1 MTERFPDRDTDPAL
15 AALLQSAY
23 AERVDME
30 MAARH
35 LWMIHRAADAL
46 RSRRVVGT
54 RKALVAMLAGSM
66 LFMSSGGALAAS
78 SNALPGDVLY
88 GVKRGVEQAR
98 IVLTVSR
105 QGDARLHLALAKRRM
120 AEASASAVERPEVV
134 PDLVRDALDALDVAE
149 RTGGQSVAVE
159 VEEVRRETS
168 EQLDVLVAVLDSSV
182 DSVAGPNRK
191 AATPEARM
199 TLAELVPSVSASPEA
214 SPATADASPSSSP
227 SASGDPS
234 LSPSPSATP
243 ERTASGSPSPSES
256 QSPTGSPSA
265 TPSEDATEEPSVEP
279 TATETTPPPS
289 GSTSPTATESASTGP
304 TRRYEEWQATP
315 SVAPEPA
322 PEPAPSPAPAP

>member
-1 MTERFPDRDTDPAL
+1 MTDRFPDRDTDPAL

-30 MAARH
+30 LAARH

-134 PDLVRDALDALDVAE
+134 PDLVRDALDSLEVAE

-159 VEEVRRETS
+159 LEEVRRETS

-182 DSVAGPNRK
+182 DTVAGPNRK

-199 TLAELVPSVSASPEA
+199 TLAELVPSASPSTEA
-214 SPATADASPSSSP
+214 SPTGAAESPGATPTASAETSP
-227 SASGDPS
+227 
-234 LSPSPSATP
+234 TP
-243 ERTASGSPSPSES
+243 ERTTSGSPSPSES

-265 TPSEDATEEPSVEP
+265 TPSEETTEEPSGEP
-279 TATETTPPPS
+279 TPTESAPT
-289 GSTSPTATESASTGP
+289 STESSSPAATESASTGP

-315 SVAPEPA
+315 SAAPEPA

>member
-134 PDLVRDALDALDVAE
+134 PDLVRDALDSLEVAE

-199 TLAELVPSVSASPEA
+199 TLAELVPSVSSSPEA
-214 SPATADASPSSSP
+214 SPTAADASPSSSP
-227 SASGDPS
+227 SASGD
-234 LSPSPSATP
+234 PSPSATP
-243 ERTASGSPSPSES
+243 ERTASGSPSPTPSDE
-256 QSPTGSPSA
+256 PTSSPSA
-265 TPSEDATEEPSVEP
+265 EPTESGSEEPSAEPSASEGSSTPSESP
-279 TATETTPPPS
+279 
-289 GSTSPTATESASTGP
+289 SPTATESASTGP

-322 PEPAPSPAPAP
+322 PEPAPSPAPAS

>member
-134 PDLVRDALDALDVAE
+134 PDLVRDALDSLDVAE

-214 SPATADASPSSSP
+214 SATADVSPTSSP
-227 SASGDPS
+227 SASGD
-234 LSPSPSATP
+234 PSPSATP
-243 ERTASGSPSPSES
+243 ERTASGSPTPTASEEPTSSPTSEPTASGSEEPSAEPSES
-256 QSPTGSPSA
+256 EGTS
-265 TPSEDATEEPSVEP
+265 TPSE
-279 TATETTPPPS
+279 
-289 GSTSPTATESASTGP
+289 STSPAATESASTGP

>member
-134 PDLVRDALDALDVAE
+134 PDLVRDALDSLEVAE

-199 TLAELVPSVSASPEA
+199 TLAELVPSVSSSPEA
-214 SPATADASPSSSP
+214 SPTTADASPSTSP
-227 SASGDPS
+227 SASGD
-234 LSPSPSATP
+234 PSPSATP
-243 ERTASGSPSPSES
+243 ERTASESPSPTASDE
-256 QSPTGSPSA
+256 PTSSPSA
-265 TPSEDATEEPSVEP
+265 EPTESGSEEPSAEPSASEGSSTPSE
-279 TATETTPPPS
+279 
-289 GSTSPTATESASTGP
+289 STSPTATESASTGP

>member
-30 MAARH
+30 LAARH

-134 PDLVRDALDALDVAE
+134 PDLVRDALDSLEVAE

-199 TLAELVPSVSASPEA
+199 TLAELVPSASPSAEA
-214 SPATADASPSSSP
+214 SPTDAAESPSSSP
-227 SASGDPS
+227 AASVDPS
-234 LSPSPSATP
+234 PTS
-243 ERTASGSPSPSES
+243 ERTASGSPTPSES
-256 QSPTGSPSA
+256 QSTSASPSA
-265 TPSEDATEEPSVEP
+265 TTSPEATATPSGEP
-279 TATETTPPPS
+279 TATETP
-289 GSTSPTATESASTGP
+289 TSSESSSPAATESASTGP

-315 SVAPEPA
+315 SAAPEPA
-322 PEPAPSPAPAP
+322 PEPAPSPTPAP

>member
-30 MAARH
+30 LAARH

-134 PDLVRDALDALDVAE
+134 PDLVRDALDSLEVAE

-199 TLAELVPSVSASPEA
+199 TLAELVPSASPSAEA
-214 SPATADASPSSSP
+214 SLTDAAESPSSSP
-227 SASGDPS
+227 AASVDPS
-234 LSPSPSATP
+234 PTS
-243 ERTASGSPSPSES
+243 ERTASGSPTPSES
-256 QSPTGSPSA
+256 QSTSASPSA
-265 TPSEDATEEPSVEP
+265 TTSPEATATPSGEP
-279 TATETTPPPS
+279 TATETP
-289 GSTSPTATESASTGP
+289 TSSESSSPAATESASTGP

-315 SVAPEPA
+315 SAAPEPA
-322 PEPAPSPAPAP
+322 PEPAPSPTPAP

>member
-1 MTERFPDRDTDPAL
+1 MTEHFPDRETDPAL

-30 MAARH
+30 VAARH

-98 IVLTVSR
+98 IVLTVSK

-134 PDLVRDALDALDVAE
+134 PELVRDALDSLEVAE

-182 DSVAGPNRK
+182 DSVAGENRK

-199 TLAELVPSVSASPEA
+199 TLADLVPSV
-214 SPATADASPSSSP
+214 SSSP
-227 SASGDPS
+227 SASASADPA
-234 LSPSPSATP
+234 SPSSTPSAAVDTAPSATP
-243 ERTASGSPSPSES
+243 DRSPSGSPAPAESQDPSSSPSS
-256 QSPTGSPSA
+256 SPSA
-265 TPSEDATEEPSVEP
+265 TPSEDASTEP
-279 TATETTPPPS
+279 TPDETPPPS
-289 GSTSPTATESASTGP
+289 ESASPAATESASTGP

-315 SVAPEPA
+315 SVAPQ
-322 PEPAPSPAPAP
+322 PEPAPSPAPEPAP

>member
-134 PDLVRDALDALDVAE
+134 PALVRDALDSLEVAE

-199 TLAELVPSVSASPEA
+199 TLAELVPSVSSSPEA
-214 SPATADASPSSSP
+214 SPATADASPSSPP
-227 SASGDPS
+227 SASGDPA
-234 LSPSPSATP
+234 PSATP
-243 ERTASGSPSPSES
+243 ERTASGSPSPTASDE
-256 QSPTGSPSA
+256 PTSSPSA
-265 TPSEDATEEPSVEP
+265 EPTESGSEEPAAEPSESEGSSTPSE
-279 TATETTPPPS
+279 
-289 GSTSPTATESASTGP
+289 STSPAATESASTGP
-304 TRRYEEWQATP
+304 TRRYEEWRASP
-315 SVAPEPA
+315 SAAPEPA
-322 PEPAPSPAPAP
+322 PEPAPSPAPAS

>member
-134 PDLVRDALDALDVAE
+134 PDLVRDALDSLEVAE

-199 TLAELVPSVSASPEA
+199 TLAELVPSVSSSPEA
-214 SPATADASPSSSP
+214 SPTTADASPSSSP

-234 LSPSPSATP
+234 PSATP
-243 ERTASGSPSPSES
+243 ERTASGSPSPTASDE
-256 QSPTGSPSA
+256 PTSSPSA
-265 TPSEDATEEPSVEP
+265 EPTESGSEEPSAEPSASEGSSTPSE
-279 TATETTPPPS
+279 
-289 GSTSPTATESASTGP
+289 STSPAASESASTGP